1 MKNTPC
7 KRRELRVLLL
17 REGDEMNG
25 GKKESPMEEPV
36 EVAKMVELSLNSVVG
51 SSPPRIMILR
61 GTVRQ

>member
-1 MKNTPC
+1 
-7 KRRELRVLLL
+7 
-17 REGDEMNG
+17 MNG